1 MQLSVS
7 AAPGLKL
14 GIYSD
19 SGFQTCAKYTAS
31 LGYEDMDAQ
40 QFADWGVDLLKYDNC
55 FSVPPSNVSPPCLLG
70 RSLHLLGVQEASKC
84 YWVSQLSFCDVECI
98 MYVVLSV
105 QHNGLQRADCAS

>member
-1 MQLSVS
+1 MQVSVT

-31 LGYEDMDAQ
+31 LGYEDVDAQ

-55 FSVPPSNVSPPCLLG
+55 FSVPPSNVSLPVCLAAACISCGSRKPQMLLG
-70 RSLHLLGVQEASKC
+70 IPAELL
-84 YWVSQLSFCDVECI
+84 
-98 MYVVLSV
+98 
-105 QHNGLQRADCAS
+105 